1 MTAFFFQ
8 TTTDSA
14 FNLALEELMV
24 RKSNEEIFYLWQNA
38 PAVIIGRNQNT
49 LAEINTDF
57 IHSNKINVTRRNTG
71 GGAVYHDLGNIN
83 YSYIVNFKEGRSV
96 NFADFAVPV
105 IRTLAE
111 MGIKAEFSGRNDI
124 LIDGKKISGSAQSR
138 IGDRILF
145 HGTMLFDTN
154 IEDLVNALNVSGVKI
169 SGKGIASVR
178 SRVTNIKEHLKEN
191 LDVKEFINAIS
202 DSLRK
207 QFNVAADYIVP
218 QEILLEA
225 EQLAEEKYRSNEWNY
240 GNSPQFN
247 YEKSQKFSG
256 GSVTLH
262 LEIQKGKITNAKFS
276 GDFFSR
282 TDIAALETALLNA
295 EISTEN
301 INCILESF
309 PIEEMFINIAS
320 DEILSLFPQIF

>member
-1 MTAFFFQ
+1 MAEFFYSR
-8 TTTDSA
+8 TTDSA
-14 FNLALEELMV
+14 FNLALEELLV
-24 RKSNEEIFYLWQNA
+24 KDISDELFFLWQNA

-57 IHSNKINVTRRNTG
+57 IRSNNINVTRRNTG

-83 YSYIVNFKEGRSV
+83 YSYITNFEEGKSI

-105 IRTLAE
+105 IKTLAE
-111 MGIKAEFSGRNDI
+111 LGINAEFSGRNDI

-178 SRVTNIKEHLKEN
+178 SRVTNIKEHLSQTLTVE
-191 LDVKEFINAIS
+191 DFINAIS
-202 DSLRK
+202 ASLRK
-207 QFNVAADYIVP
+207 QFNITSDYIVP
-218 QEILLEA
+218 QEIIEKA
-225 EQLAEEKYRSNEWNY
+225 ENLANTKYRTAEWNY

-247 YEKSQKFSG
+247 YEKSQKFTG

-262 LEIQKGKITNAKFS
+262 LEIQKGTITNAKFS

-282 TDIAALETALLNA
+282 TDVAFLEQMLANA
-295 EISTEN
+295 DLSVTNISN
-301 INCILESF
+301 ILESM
-309 PIEEMFINIAS
+309 PVSEMFLNITQ
-320 DEILSLFPQIF
+320 DEILSLFPTI

>member
-1 MTAFFFQ
+1 MTKFFYQ

-14 FNLALEELMV
+14 FNLALEELLV

-57 IHSNKINVTRRNTG
+57 IQKNKINVTRRNTG

-83 YSYIVNFKEGRSV
+83 YSYIVNFTEGKSV

-105 IRTLAE
+105 IKTLAE
-111 MGIKAEFSGRNDI
+111 MGITAEFSGRNDI

-138 IGDRILF
+138 IGNRILF
-145 HGTMLFDTN
+145 HGTMLFDAN

-178 SRVTNIKEHLKEN
+178 SRVANIKEHLKQT
-191 LDVKEFINAIS
+191 LDVKDFINAIS

-207 QFNVAADYIVP
+207 QFNVKNDYIVP
-218 QEILLEA
+218 EEILLEA
-225 EQLAEEKYRSNEWNY
+225 GKLADNR
-240 GNSPQFN
+240 
-247 YEKSQKFSG
+247 
-256 GSVTLH
+256 L
-262 LEIQKGKITNAKFS
+262 I
-276 GDFFSR
+276 
-282 TDIAALETALLNA
+282 
-295 EISTEN
+295 
-301 INCILESF
+301 
-309 PIEEMFINIAS
+309 
-320 DEILSLFPQIF
+320 

>member
-1 MTAFFFQ
+1 MTKFFYQ

-14 FNLALEELMV
+14 FNLALEELLV

-57 IHSNKINVTRRNTG
+57 IQKNKINVTRRNTG

-83 YSYIVNFKEGRSV
+83 YSYIVNFTEGKSV

-105 IRTLAE
+105 IKTLAE
-111 MGIKAEFSGRNDI
+111 MGITAEFSGRNDI

-138 IGDRILF
+138 IGNRILF
-145 HGTMLFDTN
+145 HGTMLFDAN

-178 SRVTNIKEHLKEN
+178 SRVANIKEHLKQT

-207 QFNVAADYIVP
+207 QFNVKNDYIVP
-218 QEILLEA
+218 EEILLEA
-225 EQLAEEKYRSNEWNY
+225 GKLAEKKYRTQEWNY
-240 GNSPQFN
+240 GNSPEFN
-247 YEKSQKFSG
+247 YEKSQKFTG
-256 GSVTLH
+256 GNVTLH
-262 LEIQKGKITNAKFS
+262 LVIQKSKITEAKFS

-282 TDIAALETALLNA
+282 TDVSILEKALLNA
-295 EISTEN
+295 DSTTEN
-301 INCILESF
+301 ISCILESF
-309 PIEEMFINIAS
+309 PISEMFINITEK
-320 DEILSLFPQIF
+320 EILSLFPQI